1 MGEQSIEVTDS
12 VVPGPN
18 GGVSIR
24 QYIDPAHPRPTAH
37 VVWVHGGGFIRGSLD
52 LPESDQVARALAA
65 EGIATTAVGYR
76 LVRPSLSRTAHDA
89 DAHDR
94 RARARNRFP
103 VPLDDVVAVVRHLH
117 EQHPEGVI
125 LGGASAGA
133 CLSAGAVM
141 RLAADGDAPL
151 LGTFFTYG
159 FFHARLPRVPGADRP
174 RSRRHRRFTH
184 AAALLDVLNRT
195 YVGDPA
201 LLGEPTAFAGGHDL
215 SGFPPSL
222 VVDADRDTMRAS
234 GGQFGRELV
243 AAGVETDYRVMPGT
257 AHAFLN
263 RPLDP
268 AFRPAIDHIADWVRA
283 RSVMHPQ

>member
-1 MGEQSIEVTDS
+1 MGEYSIEVTDS
-12 VVPGPN
+12 VVPGPH
-18 GGVSIR
+18 GGVPIR
-24 QYIDPAHPRPTAH
+24 HYVDPGHPRPAAH
-37 VVWVHGGGFIRGSLD
+37 VVWVHGGGFIRGSLE

-76 LVRPSLSRTAHDA
+76 LVRPSLSRAAHTADS
-89 DAHDR
+89 R
-94 RARARNRFP
+94 RARSRNRFP
-103 VPLDDVVAVVRHLH
+103 VPLDDVVAVVRQVQ

-159 FFHARLPRVPGADRP
+159 FFHARLPKGPREDRP
-174 RSRRHRRFTH
+174 RSRGHRRYSH
-184 AAALLDVLNRT
+184 SAALLDMLNRI

-201 LLGEPTAFAGGHDL
+201 VLRDPTAFAGGHDL
-215 SGFPPSL
+215 SGFPSSL
-222 VVDADRDTMRAS
+222 LLDADRDTMRAS

-243 AAGVETDYRVMPGT
+243 AAGVETDYSVMPET

-268 AFRPAIDHIADWVRA
+268 AFRPAIDHIADWVRS
-283 RSVMHPQ
+283 RSLVTPK

>member
-1 MGEQSIEVTDS
+1 MGEHSIEVTDS
-12 VVPGPN
+12 VVPGPH
-18 GGVSIR
+18 GGVPIR
-24 QYIDPAHPRPTAH
+24 QYVDSGHPSTAAH
-37 VVWVHGGGFIRGSLD
+37 VVWVHGGGFIRGSLE

-76 LVRPSLSRTAHDA
+76 LVRPSLSRAAHDGEN
-89 DAHDR
+89 R
-94 RARARNRFP
+94 RARSRNRFP
-103 VPLDDVVAVVRHLH
+103 VPLDAVVAVVRRVQQ
-117 EQHPEGVI
+117 QHPDGVI

-159 FFHARLPRVPGADRP
+159 FFHARLPRAPREGRP
-174 RSRRHRRFTH
+174 QSQGHRRYSH
-184 AAALLDVLNRT
+184 SAALLDVLNRI

-201 LLGEPTAFAGGHDL
+201 VLRDPTAFAGGHDL
-215 SGFPPSL
+215 GRFPPSL
-222 VVDADRDTMRAS
+222 LLDADRDTMRAS

-243 AAGVETDYRVMPGT
+243 DAGVETDYSVMPGT

-268 AFRPAIDHIADWVRA
+268 AFRPSIQHIADWVRA
-283 RSVMHPQ
+283 RSPIRP